1 MIYIVGSGPAGTAA
15 AVALLRKGHEVTML
29 DAGLEL
35 ESDRDQVVRTLA
47 EQDATSWDPQ
57 SIARLKEN
65 MQSSASGI
73 PLKYIYGSD
82 YPYRETDRYIPREA
96 LNVGLVPSLA
106 KGGFS
111 NVWGAAVL
119 PYLESE
125 MADWPISYDQLAPH
139 YRSVLSFVGLSATRD
154 DLESRFPLYS
164 DDYAPMRPSRQA
176 ASFLDDLRGNRDLL
190 QSRGFLFGSSRLAV
204 FQRNR
209 HNRECAS
216 CGLCMY
222 GCPYGLIY
230 STTATLNELKRDPR
244 FTYLKGVIVE
254 RFSETRDGVKITA
267 RSRTDGE
274 ALSFN
279 ASRLMVAAGVLSST
293 KMLLDSMEAFDRVL
307 TLKDSQYFLL
317 PLLRY
322 RGVPGVAF
330 EPLHTLAQAFIEI
343 FDERLSEKSVH
354 LQVYTYNDLYRQ
366 AIQSML
372 GPAYPVFRFASNA
385 FLQRFLLIQGYLH
398 SDLSATVSVRLR
410 APQRGAPSTLVLEG
424 HENEMTRKTLNKV
437 AAKLRRNRSLLKA
450 VPLSMMMKVGEPG
463 RGFHAG
469 GTLPM
474 RNNPGDFET
483 DRLGRPRGFKRVHIV
498 DSSVFPSINA
508 STITL
513 TVMANAYRIASACD
527 ELNQSA
533 CEEMEAVAG

>member
-1 MIYIVGSGPAGTAA
+1 MIYVVGSGPAGVSA

-35 ESDRDQVVRTLA
+35 ESDRSRTVRTLA
-47 EQDATSWDPQ
+47 QQDATNWDPQ
-57 SIARLKEN
+57 LVARLKEN
-65 MQSSASGI
+65 MQSSTGGI

-82 YPYRETDRYIPREA
+82 FPYRETDRYIPREA
-96 LNVGLVPSLA
+96 SNVGLVPSLA

-125 MADWPISYDQLAPH
+125 MADWPITYDQLAPH
-139 YRSVLSFVGLSATRD
+139 YRSVLSFVGLAATRD

-164 DDYAPMRPSRQA
+164 DDYAPMRASRQA
-176 ASFLDDLRGNRDLL
+176 ESFLSDLRKNRERL
-190 QSRGFLFGSSRLAV
+190 QSRGFLFGYSRLAV
-204 FQRNR
+204 FRRSQ
-209 HNRECAS
+209 HGRECAA

-230 STTATLNELKRDPR
+230 STTATLDELKRNRR

-254 RFSETRDGVKITA
+254 RFSETSHGVKIMA
-267 RSRTDGE
+267 RSRANGE
-274 ALSFN
+274 ALSFH
-279 ASRLMVAAGVLSST
+279 ASRVMVAAGVLSST
-293 KMLLDSMEAFDRVL
+293 KMLLDSMQAYDRVL

-322 RGVPGVAF
+322 RGVQGVAS

-343 FDERLSEKSVH
+343 FDENLSEQSIH

-366 AIQSML
+366 AIQNML
-372 GPAYPVFRFASNA
+372 GAAYPLFRSASNA
-385 FLQRFLLIQGYLH
+385 FLRRFLLIQGYLH

-410 APQRGAPSTLVLEG
+410 APQNGATSRLMLEG
-424 HENEMTRKTLNKV
+424 VENETTRKVLKGV
-437 AAKLRRNRSLLKA
+437 AAKLSRHRSLLKA
-450 VPLSMMMKVGEPG
+450 VPLRPMMKVGEPG

-474 RNNPGDFET
+474 RAQPGDFET
-483 DRLGRPRGFKRVHIV
+483 DVMGRPKGFRRVHIV

-513 TVMANAYRIASACD
+513 TVMANAYRIASAC
-527 ELNQSA
+527 EASPLAA